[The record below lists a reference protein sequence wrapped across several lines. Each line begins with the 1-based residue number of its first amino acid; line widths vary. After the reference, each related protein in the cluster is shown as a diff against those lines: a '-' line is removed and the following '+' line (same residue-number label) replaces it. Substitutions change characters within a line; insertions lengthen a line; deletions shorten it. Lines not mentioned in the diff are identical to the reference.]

1 MPLYDAAA
9 NNDTDTQIVEKTA
22 EEIIKATQQMTG
34 GQVSPSLS
42 DIPGITTPA
51 GSPQKP
57 FESEDLNQGASD
69 LYRELEE
76 LKKSME
82 PESELEAATRPDHP
96 IHRFLQ
102 MLGIDP
108 KSEDLNE
115 LKTLSKRMIDQIQ
128 QDLDLLSERKRK
140 LQSQNS
146 MEFITK
152 NVLPFLALVGSINPE
167 LLRVILPVALMNA
180 DQIKQSAIE
189 KLDVSIRQKQADML
203 NQLQSMYSAINQEE
217 RRRIAA
223 GQLITSGLRLIVQER
238 LRKLG
243 TKLSAIRSQIVA
255 KFNEE
260 QMRLRRE
267 QNIQRYASTLAGHV
281 LRYQQFV
288 TDVLRN
294 LPTTVGREERI
305 KLAMEIN
312 QMRAAALESIQKAI
326 AASDLTPQQKQML
339 LATYSKIFQPLGGDT
354 IATVAQSASPQQL
367 MLPFNMQ
374 LAAARLDLIRSLVA
388 LNNERRQTLL
398 SNRDF
403 APTLIRIAMN
413 TVATSDRQFQTLL
426 SRELS
431 DLTIRIPARTGALIS
446 FLSQQMG
453 LLAVIAETFAMDKKR
468 KMAAASPQEQKRIEE
483 EHEKAEAALEQLF
496 INNLTKAEVGMIT
509 IMSQAVA
516 DEEEK
521 KKVYNTLQ
529 NFLKQQ
535 ETIVDGTSLDSSRKE
550 AIKGRINN
558 TEKRIN
564 QIIFPDQQGN
574 QATEQ
579 QGGTQQP
586 QQGSGSQPST
596 NQRR

>member
-1 MPLYDAAA
+1 
-9 NNDTDTQIVEKTA
+9 
-22 EEIIKATQQMTG
+22 MTG

-42 DIPGITTPA
+42 DIPGITTPT

-57 FESEDLNQGASD
+57 FESEDLNQGAND

-82 PESELEAATRPDHP
+82 PESELEAATRPEHP
-96 IHRFLQ
+96 IHRFLK

-108 KSEDLNE
+108 KSEDLDE

-128 QDLDLLSERKRK
+128 QDLDLLGERKRK

-146 MEFITK
+146 IEFITK
-152 NVLPFLALVGSINPE
+152 NILPFLALVGSTNPE
-167 LLRVILPVALMNA
+167 LLRTILPIALMNA
-180 DQIKQSAIE
+180 DQIKQSAID
-189 KLDVSIRQKQADML
+189 KLDTSIRQKQADML

-243 TKLSAIRSQIVA
+243 TKLSAIRAQIVA

-260 QMRLRRE
+260 QMRFRRE

-294 LPTTVGREERI
+294 LPTTVSQEERI

-312 QMRAAALESIQKAI
+312 QMRASALESIQKAI

-354 IATVAQSASPQQL
+354 IATIAQNASPQHL

-374 LAAARLDLIRSLVA
+374 LAAARLDLIRSLIA

-426 SRELS
+426 GRELS
-431 DLTIRIPARTGALIS
+431 DMNIPNIARTGALID
-446 FLSQQMG
+446 FLSHHMG
-453 LLAVIAETFAMDKKR
+453 LVVVIAEAFAMDKKR

-483 EHEKAEAALEQLF
+483 EHAKAEAALEQLF
-496 INNLTKAEVGMIT
+496 ISNLTKAEEGMRT
-509 IMSQAVA
+509 IVLQSVST
-516 DEEEK
+516 ENIRK
-521 KKVYNTLQ
+521 TLS
-529 NFLKQQ
+529 NKLAEFFEQQ
-535 ETIVDGTSLDSSRKE
+535 KTIVDGASLDSKRKE
-550 AIKGRINN
+550 AIKTRIDA
-558 TEKRIN
+558 TKERIN
-564 QIIFPDQQGN
+564 QIIFSGQQGN
-574 QATEQ
+574 QSAGQ
-579 QGGTQQP
+579 QGGTQQN